1 MRILWIVG
9 IGALLIIGSLLFKQ
23 TYILTLVKGDS
34 MAPILHNNDL
44 GIVRKID
51 RPEKLQVGDI
61 VLAWDTHDIL
71 VIKRIVGKR
80 YGGDDYWFFLL
91 GDNYI
96 ISEDSRSLGWIN
108 GWRVKGILVRPKDE
122 K

>member
-61 VLAWDTHDIL
+61 VLAWDTLDIL

-108 GWRVKGILVRPKDE
+108 GWRVKGILVRPKD
-122 K
+122 KK

>member
-71 VIKRIVGKR
+71 VIKRIAGKR

-96 ISEDSRSLGWIN
+96 ISEDSRSLGWISV
-108 GWRVKGILVRPKDE
+108 WRVKGILARPKD
-122 K
+122 KK